1 MKKRIPKNNFSF
13 RLKLKYSIKKFLLVL
28 LTTFLLIQSSLY
40 PLVNVY
46 AMADPSP
53 SISPSSLWTVI
64 DGGASDLVE
73 TLIQN
78 PVLVFM
84 ELQNS
89 LALGAVAHEAYWDDV
104 NAEINKKINDGT
116 LSASDVGTVWY
127 KEVNGQQIPYAI
139 VSSTFYGCNEY
150 LLTDELAQKIIDEQ
164 LETDAEIQEAV
175 NEYWESVVISD
186 VQPFISLAN
195 NIDNWVVS
203 FTGTTN
209 SILQDTINFYSGF
222 FNGSTAD
229 GATNANIEFPSAKNW
244 CDTYNSYSYLSS
256 LNVYGYNEDNYY
268 YCICRYPNPNV
279 ADKISARI
287 LRIDKNTF
295 AGRFEFSGSNVVN
308 QSDGPSTSN
317 KNTYYLNPCYRNFDI
332 TGSIY
337 GVNQSFNLT
346 ADEVYNL
353 LGLDPDLL
361 PNPDYWFQPL
371 IVLAPDL
378 APLRTPGVNYNVGDV
393 ADFDD
398 ALALEA
404 QNVLDLNPEPITYPV
419 LDPDVYPDQPVGK
432 TWEELD
438 PNNYPTPNPNPGGG
452 DDPGGDVPGG
462 GDEPEEE
469 RPELRLPVLGSL
481 FPFCIPLDIYNC
493 VRALNTTSREPIWDI
508 PLNITIS
515 GHSLVNTSLHID
527 LTQNGLDG
535 LFSALRVIQVLVFI
549 IGLGLFTKRFI
560 F

>member
-1 MKKRIPKNNFSF
+1 MSSSILNKK
-13 RLKLKYSIKKFLLVL
+13 SIKFKILSFIVNLILLCNI
-28 LTTFLLIQSSLY
+28 TFYHIVS
-40 PLVNVY
+40 VY

-53 SISPSSLWTVI
+53 SISSSSLWTVI
-64 DGGASDLVE
+64 DGGASDFVE

-78 PVLVFM
+78 PILVFM

-89 LALGAVAHEAYWDDV
+89 LALGAVAHEAYWDNV

-116 LSASDVGTVWY
+116 LSASDVGVVWY
-127 KEVNGQQIPYAI
+127 KEVDGQQIPYAI
-139 VSSTFYGCNEY
+139 VSSSFYGCNEY
-150 LLTDELAQKIIDEQ
+150 LLTNELAQKIIDEQ

-229 GATNANIEFPSAKNW
+229 GATNVNIEFPSAKNW

-268 YCICRYPNPNV
+268 YCICRYPNPSV

-308 QSDGPSTSN
+308 QDDGPSTSN

-337 GVNQSFNLT
+337 GVNKNFNLT
-346 ADEVYNL
+346 SEEVYNL
-353 LGLDPDLL
+353 LGLDPDFL

-419 LDPDVYPDQPVGK
+419 LDPNVYPNQPDGH
-432 TWEELD
+432 TWDEIIPRD
-438 PNNYPTPNPNPGGG
+438 YPVPNPGDTPGGG
-452 DDPGGDVPGG
+452 DG
-462 GDEPEEE
+462 GDEPPGGDDSDDSKPGE
-469 RPELRLPVLGSL
+469 RPKLKVPMLLTL
-481 FPFCIPLDIYNC
+481 FPFCIPFDIKK
-493 VRALNTTSREPIWDI
+493 AI
-508 PLNITIS
+508 
-515 GHSLVNTSLHID
+515 
-527 LTQNGLDG
+527 Q
-535 LFSALRVIQVLVFI
+535 LFSADGSNPVFNVPIHIEYGGHVIVDYTFVLDLTSYGISSAVGYIKAVEVVAYI
-549 IGLGLFTKRFI
+549 IVLCWATSKVI